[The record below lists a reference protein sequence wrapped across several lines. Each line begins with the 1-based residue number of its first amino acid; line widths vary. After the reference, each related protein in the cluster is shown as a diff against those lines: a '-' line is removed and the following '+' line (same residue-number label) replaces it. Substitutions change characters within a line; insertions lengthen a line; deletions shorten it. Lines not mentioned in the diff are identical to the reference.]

1 MEIKIRQL
9 TRKDRK
15 TLTTLIRK
23 LVDKIGSKGITNLIV
38 SDPVLP
44 DGETAKD
51 SSDVVT
57 GIGVALINQMI
68 ELLED
73 DVTVWFKDL
82 TGTTDKSDDDLPFDF
97 EANVINQ
104 LISSEEIKDFFTHA
118 LQAFNKMKEYA
129 GQVKNE
135 KTK

>member
-1 MEIKIRQL
+1 MEIKIRPL
-9 TRKDRK
+9 SRKDRK
-15 TLTTLIRK
+15 TLTILIKK
-23 LVDKIGSKGITNLIV
+23 LADKIGSKGITNLIV
-38 SDPVLP
+38 SDPVLAE
-44 DGETAKD
+44 GKEAKD
-51 SSDVVT
+51 NSEVVT

-68 ELLED
+68 ELLEE

-82 TGTTDKSDDDLPFDF
+82 TGTQDKSDDELPFDF
-97 EANVINQ
+97 EANVVKQ
-104 LISSEEIKDFFTHA
+104 LIESEEIKDFFTHA